1 MNKHGIEKTT
11 LKSVIALLVF
21 SAVLEISAKNL
32 TDYLIFVGIWFAM
45 TLAYE
50 AYKYSSKFDL
60 TAEGIQMTKFFKKSL
75 IYYFNIKDAFIIEGM
90 LQKRFGLS
98 SVYVITP
105 RGTIGIRDTENGKKL
120 LNDIEEHIGKEKTL
134 FK

>member
-11 LKSVIALLVF
+11 LKSVLALLVF
-21 SAVLEISAKNL
+21 STVLEISAKNL

-45 TLAYE
+45 TFAYE

-60 TAEGIQMTKFFKKSL
+60 TTEGIQITTFFKKSL
-75 IYYFNIKDAFIIEGM
+75 IYYFNIKDAFIIEGF
-90 LQKRFGLS
+90 LQKRFALS
-98 SVYVITP
+98 SVYIVTA
-105 RGTIGIRDTENGKKL
+105 RGAIGIRDTENGKEL
-120 LNDIEEHIGKEKTL
+120 LNEIEEHIGREKTE

>member
-60 TAEGIQMTKFFKKSL
+60 TAEGIQMTTFFKKSL
-75 IYYFNIKDAFIIEGM
+75 IYYFNIYDAFII
-90 LQKRFGLS
+90 
-98 SVYVITP
+98 
-105 RGTIGIRDTENGKKL
+105 
-120 LNDIEEHIGKEKTL
+120 
-134 FK
+134 